1 MLLLTRPY
9 GKEEEMAGTKKG
21 RGDEESSFW
30 QFAFDDG
37 DESAALLSLRSS
49 MTWTQVTISWLEFIR
64 PRPSLTR

>member
-37 DESAALLSLRSS
+37 DESASTAAAA
-49 MTWTQVTISWLEFIR
+49 
-64 PRPSLTR
+64 